1 MAKLVQLCLGLQH
14 VHSKAGSP
22 HARPAMH
29 PQSAGGSALH
39 IAPCSVQAMLL
50 QGAHTAGAC
59 VRYPSCFGLCHPA
72 ADAECGHPERACAVL
87 CCAHVQ

>member
-29 PQSAGGSALH
+29 PQSAGASSYRT
-39 IAPCSVQAMLL
+39 APCSVRAAL
-50 QGAHTAGAC
+50 QGAHTSKAC
-59 VRYPSCFGLCHPA
+59 LPLCSGSGL
-72 ADAECGHPERACAVL
+72 
-87 CCAHVQ
+87 